1 MRLNKVF
8 LSALALALAG
18 ATSAAAAATH
28 LELQGG
34 RSYMDSHGTNA
45 AFVEATF
52 DANPIGSSR
61 FTWAPDVSVGWI
73 GGRNLSRYQGNRYET
88 GDDVWLVA
96 GGARLRY
103 GRDSDWYHGFF
114 YSLQGAVQTGRTMAL
129 SSVGEFVNTVG
140 WQGKYLSFQIRHIS
154 NGGTHG
160 PNRGETMALVGVG
173 FDL

>member
-1 MRLNKVF
+1 MRLHKVS

-18 ATSAAAAATH
+18 ATSAATAATH
-28 LELQGG
+28 LEVQGG
-34 RSYMDSHGTNA
+34 RSYMDSHGTPA

-52 DANPIGSSR
+52 DAHPISGTR
-61 FTWAPDVSVGWI
+61 FSWAPDVSVGWI
-73 GGRNLSRYQGNRYET
+73 GGRDMARYKGNRYQT
-88 GDDVWLVA
+88 GDDIFLVA

-103 GRDSDWYHGFF
+103 GSEGDWYHGFF
-114 YSLQGAVQTGRTMAL
+114 YSLQGALQTGRSMAL

-140 WQGKYLSFQIRHIS
+140 WQGKYLSFQVRHIS